1 VSDDEDTTA
10 DGEAEIEAGGESA
23 ALSEVADSSGDSS
36 GESAAPSA
44 ARYGAVLDPVSS
56 DVVLHAD
63 VDTYLNVASAARDDG
78 FDQLIDL
85 TAVDYLTYAAPR
97 GLPDEVAAER
107 FEVVAQLISHRSGER
122 VRIRVQVPSDAP
134 AVASLFDLWPGSEN
148 LEREVYDMFG
158 IEFVGHPD
166 MSRVLMPDDWV
177 GHPLR
182 KDYAVGS
189 IPVQFKAASNIR

>member
-1 VSDDEDTTA
+1 VVDDEDTNA
-10 DGEAEIEAGGESA
+10 DTEAGTRN
-23 ALSEVADSSGDSS
+23 LS

-44 ARYGAVLDPVSS
+44 EKYGAVVDPASS
-56 DVVLHAD
+56 DVVLHVG
-63 VDTYLNVASAARDDG
+63 VDGYFDVASAAKDDG

-97 GLPDEVAAER
+97 GLPDAITAER
-107 FEVVAQLISHRSGER
+107 FEVVVQLIDHRSGDR
-122 VRIRVQVPSDAP
+122 VRIRVQVPADVP
-134 AVASLFDLWPGSEN
+134 ALASLFDLWPGSEN

-158 IEFVGHPD
+158 VEFVEHPD

-182 KDYAVGS
+182 KDYAVGN